1 MMSKFSLI
9 EFLTNVLKTSVGFS
23 AFLLSDTCNALTQ
36 QKWYLYLGLR

>member
-1 MMSKFSLI
+1 MMSKFSLT
-9 EFLTNVLKTSVGFS
+9 EFLTNFLKTSISFS